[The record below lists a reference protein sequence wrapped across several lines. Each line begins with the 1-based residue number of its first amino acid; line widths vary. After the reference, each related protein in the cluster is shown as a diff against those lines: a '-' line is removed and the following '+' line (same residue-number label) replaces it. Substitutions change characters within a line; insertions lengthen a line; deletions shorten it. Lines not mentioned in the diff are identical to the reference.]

1 MAELSAQ
8 EVAEIAQL
16 AMLALTPEEAET
28 MRRELSAILE
38 AMTALAAVE
47 TGDLAPMTHAVA
59 MDLRLR
65 ADVVEP
71 SLTTEVALASAPA
84 RADSSFVVPA
94 VIGEA

>member
-16 AMLALTPEEAET
+16 AMLALTPDEAET

-38 AMTALAAVE
+38 AMTALSAVE
-47 TGDLAPMTHAVA
+47 TDLAPMTHAVA

-65 ADVVEP
+65 PDVVEP
-71 SLTTEVALASAPA
+71 SLPAEVALAAAPA
-84 RADSSFVVPA
+84 RAEESFVVPA